1 MLKYNSTRVGK
12 VIKVGFRIQD
22 VFSKA
27 ILQYKTNIETYNLE
41 ENNWFITS
49 ESEWHDLDCS
59 DLDML
64 YKVRCF
70 LEKIN

>member
-1 MLKYNSTRVGK
+1 MLSYNTNRVGK

-22 VFSKA
+22 VFNKA
-27 ILQYKTNIETYNLE
+27 ILQYKTNIETYNII
-41 ENNWFITS
+41 ENKWNITG
-49 ESEWHDLDCS
+49 ESEWKDLDCS

-70 LEKIN
+70 LNKTK